1 MPVDDLQ
8 TLEYKLGKR
17 GFKRSDVYLHVC
29 EKCKEQAMATY
40 QIMGRSGGRDIK
52 LCLACGDARSW
63 RSVAGMEERQEEVG
77 FDLRAFLG

>member
-1 MPVDDLQ
+1 MPVSDLE

-17 GFKRSDVYLHVC
+17 GFRRDDLYLHVC
-29 EKCKEQAMATY
+29 EKCNEQAVASY
-40 QIMGRSGGRDIK
+40 IIAGRSGGRDIK

-63 RSVAGMEERQEEVG
+63 RSGAGLQERVEEVG